1 MNKYKISFL
10 ESWTFFI
17 EAEGETE
24 EEATQNAL
32 RKLDGQEFV
41 QLTQH
46 SRDLLGNGDLE
57 FFAPTEYD
65 CVDTEILEREDS
77 R

>member
-1 MNKYKISFL
+1 MNTYKISFL
-10 ESWTFFI
+10 ESWTFVV

-65 CVDTEILEREDS
+65 FVDAEILEREDS